1 MIKKVFNFLDKD
13 ISGLHKAAY
22 ILGFSAFLSQI
33 LALLRDRILA
43 HTFGAGETLD
53 IYYSAFRIPDFIFIT
68 VASIVSISVLIPY
81 LSQETNV
88 EKTKEFMNE
97 VFSVFLVLILFIS
110 VIVFFFIPKLVPF
123 IFSGFSADMLEQVI
137 SLSRIMLLS
146 PVLLGLSNFFTSIIQ
161 TRNKFFIYALS
172 PLLYNIGIIIGI
184 LLYYPLWG
192 ISGLALGVVTGA
204 FLHLIIQLPSI
215 YKLRFIPKFT
225 SHIKLSRV
233 KNIIR
238 LSLPRTLAVSSSSLA
253 ILVLISIA
261 THMKEGSI
269 AIFNFAYVLQ
279 SIPLSIIGISYTTA
293 AFPMLSKISIDKKS
307 EFMRQVGIT
316 SKHILF
322 WTIPAMVLFFI
333 LRAQIVRTVLG
344 SGEFSWVDTRL
355 TAACLAIFAISIPAQ
370 SLILFFVRGYY
381 AAGITKRPVL
391 INMFSSMF
399 IIILVFLFKWVF
411 TTTPILLMSLGYLLK
426 IADISDIQVIILPL
440 SFTIATIINIFLL
453 YFFIQ
458 KDFQY
463 LSKDLSRGFFQICI
477 ASLIMGI
484 VAYFSLKIWNN
495 VFDINTLVGIFL
507 QGLLSGLTGIVVWV
521 ITLKMLDNEEMNV
534 ITYSIRERFK
544 R

>member
-534 ITYSIRERFK
+534 ITYSIRERFRK
-544 R
+544 